1 MGGRGCWGLKE
12 RGKKESINR
21 LLHKPEPLVGGRV
34 GVCASLGERER
45 ESYPETPRAI
55 CHIGMALE
63 LPGGPLIAGEFSG
76 CGRGDEGWGP
86 EQQREVRGHG
96 PPELGRCVRLRGGGK
111 GGRKRLK
118 ERKGQAVGE

>member
-1 MGGRGCWGLKE
+1 MGSERKREEGEHKPSAAQTRATGGREGGC
-12 RGKKESINR
+12 
-21 LLHKPEPLVGGRV
+21 
-34 GVCASLGERER
+34 VCVTGGERER